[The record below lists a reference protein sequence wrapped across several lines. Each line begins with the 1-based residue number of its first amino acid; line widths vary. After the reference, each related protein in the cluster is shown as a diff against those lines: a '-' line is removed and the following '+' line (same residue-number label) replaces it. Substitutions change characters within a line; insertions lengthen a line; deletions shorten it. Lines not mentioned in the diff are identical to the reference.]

1 MRRTRTLTAYL
12 VVRHQHHHHHHHHTA
27 TTATATGNCIATNDH
42 TAFIHAELDR
52 ETEEIIADV
61 LGVEVFRHAIATS
74 HQPPATSVWLRA
86 SDHQPSAISH

>member
-1 MRRTRTLTAYL
+1 MRRTRTLTAYR
-12 VVRHQHHHHHHHHTA
+12 VVRHHTTTPPPPHRHTV

-74 HQPPATSVWLRA
+74 HQTSA
-86 SDHQPSAISH
+86 CG

>member
-1 MRRTRTLTAYL
+1 MWCGTTTTTTSTPPPPH
-12 VVRHQHHHHHHHHTA
+12 RHRHA
-27 TTATATGNCIATNDH
+27 VPATGNCIATNDH